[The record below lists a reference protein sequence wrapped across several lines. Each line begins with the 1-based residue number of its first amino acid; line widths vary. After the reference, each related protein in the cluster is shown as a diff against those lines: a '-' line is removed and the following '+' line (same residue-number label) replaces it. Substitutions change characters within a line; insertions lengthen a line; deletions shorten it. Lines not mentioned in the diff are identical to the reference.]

1 MTTSRDSMS
10 RVGDKQ
16 KLMMLQ
22 CHERTG
28 TALLFQND
36 LYKRN
41 PLKENPLSNS
51 GEKMYSDFIL
61 KKNLKYMKIVY
72 ILSHNNTVYI
82 TFPTRFNF

>member
-1 MTTSRDSMS
+1 MS

-28 TALLFQND
+28 TAFLFQDD

-41 PLKENPLSNS
+41 LLKENPLGDS
-51 GEKMYSDFIL
+51 EKKLYCDFIL
-61 KKNLKYMKIVY
+61 KKNLKYMKIS
-72 ILSHNNTVYI
+72 IQFIS
-82 TFPTRFNF
+82 